1 MDESVSVLSKVE
13 GVARRREEQLIQ
25 KTAREKVLNSE
36 VKVEIRIIGIFL
48 SIIDVWKRRE
58 TLFLSA
64 SALPR

>member
-1 MDESVSVLSKVE
+1 MSENGEK
-13 GVARRREEQLIQ
+13 
-25 KTAREKVLNSE
+25 KVLNSE

-64 SALPR
+64 SALLR